1 MSIPLKVLLLLLT
14 AVRAVGLNRKLWCMN
29 EIIIVGT
36 LEGGAYAKRQKHCK
50 RVLSTDGI
58 CVCIPAGC
66 GMGGGITPKIVV
78 YE

>member
-1 MSIPLKVLLLLLT
+1 
-14 AVRAVGLNRKLWCMN
+14 MN

-66 GMGGGITPKIVV
+66 GMGGGITPKIAV
-78 YE
+78 YEQNSDCSV